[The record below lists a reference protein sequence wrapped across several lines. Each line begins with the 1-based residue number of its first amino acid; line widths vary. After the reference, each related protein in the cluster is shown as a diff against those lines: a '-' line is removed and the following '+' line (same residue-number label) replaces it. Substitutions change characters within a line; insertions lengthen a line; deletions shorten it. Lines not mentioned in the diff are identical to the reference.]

1 MRKVLLAF
9 TIATILSL
17 SPATFASADLFYTG
31 GITIDSLSA
40 TIDVTTQANIVVE
53 YELVNHGAKTESV
66 TLTFSPTDVS
76 ATIDGAALSNPVLFE
91 KGAKKKLILSYSLS
105 LSSASYQSIFFNP
118 TLLFNDMANS
128 QRVKSYNVKLIL
140 PQGIKRII
148 HSSVAYDSTV
158 TQNGRLAL
166 LWSKQNIYPSP
177 LFVSWSNLDVN
188 IVATKT
194 ATPNNITQ
202 AGEVIEVAVTI
213 ENKSDTAVRNITLKD
228 NFYPGTFE
236 AVAPADEFEI
246 SQSELSDPHLYWI
259 KEIDSLGAGETE
271 TFTYSVIV
279 KALGLETRLGA
290 LVVTVNGIPVSV
302 SNDVLLYSELEGK
315 YQPEA
320 AAESGF
326 PTTYIYAIIGAVA
339 VVAII
344 ISVFALRSRKKA

>member
-1 MRKVLLAF
+1 MRKVLLAL
-9 TIATILSL
+9 TTATILLL
-17 SPATFASADLFYTG
+17 SPATPASADLFYTG
-31 GITIDSLSA
+31 DITIDSLSA

-53 YELVNHGAKTESV
+53 YELVNHGDKTESV
-66 TLTFSPTDVS
+66 TLTLSPMDAT
-76 ATIDGAALSNPVLFE
+76 ATIDGTALSNPVLFE
-91 KGAKKKLILSYSLS
+91 KAARKKLIVSYSLT

-128 QRVKSYNVKLIL
+128 QRVKSYDVKLIL

-148 HSSVAYDSTV
+148 YSSVAYDSTV
-158 TQNGRLAL
+158 TQDGRLSL
-166 LWSKQNIYPSP
+166 LWNKQNIYPSP

-194 ATPNNITQ
+194 ATPDSITQ
-202 AGEVIEVAVTI
+202 AGEVIEVTVAI
-213 ENKSDTAVRNITLKD
+213 ENKSDSAVGNIRLKD

-236 AVAPADEFEI
+236 AVAPVDEFEL

-259 KEIDSLGAGETE
+259 KEIDSLGAGGTE

-315 YQPEA
+315 YQTEA
-320 AAESGF
+320 AGGGF
-326 PTTYIYAIIGAVA
+326 SATYIY
-339 VVAII
+339 
-344 ISVFALRSRKKA
+344 SR